1 MLTVTKLTQ
10 ALAIAGVALIGGN
23 ALADGY
29 AVSTDNVRSG
39 SITPTGD
46 ITFGAVSSTSST
58 SATLNGAG
66 AANQSS
72 GVPNPDAPVSAVG
85 SASGRTNEL
94 GSPYYT
100 LIGSGGS
107 SYSWGD
113 AIVNS
118 EQTAGPPPTLIIARN
133 AAETNI
139 DGSGFGAA
147 DGTNKSSTS
156 MTVAVGGSGSSLSFA
171 FEANPFIN
179 VSMDA
184 AAGPTSVARGTL
196 GFSITLARASDGAVV
211 FNWTPDGMAGGITG
225 GSESADPFSL
235 NLTLSAFAGQ
245 DFTYSGAYGD
255 DSFGSFAAST
265 DTLAAGVYTLSLFMN
280 EKTDVVRVAAVPE
293 PETYALMLGGLGL
306 VGFIA
311 RRRRKV

>member
-1 MLTVTKLTQ
+1 MFTVTKLTQ
-10 ALAIAGVALIGGN
+10 ALAVAGIALIGSS

-29 AVSTDNVRSG
+29 AVATDNVQAG

-46 ITFGAVSSTSST
+46 ISFGAVSSTSSS

-66 AANQSS
+66 VAFQSS
-72 GVPNPDAPVSAVG
+72 GVPNPDAPVSALG
-85 SASGRTNEL
+85 SAAGRTNEL

-100 LIGSGGS
+100 LIGSNGT

-118 EQTAGPPPTLIIARN
+118 EQTEGPPPTLIIARN

-139 DGSGFGAA
+139 AGNGSGNA

-156 MTVAVGGSGSSLSFA
+156 MTVAVGASGASLSFA

-179 VSMDA
+179 VSMDS
-184 AAGPTSVARGTL
+184 AAGPTSVSRGTL
-196 GFSITLARASDGAVV
+196 GFSITLTQASTGDVI
-211 FNWTPDGMAGGITG
+211 FNWTPDGKAGGITG
-225 GSESADPFSL
+225 GSESSDPFSL
-235 NLTLSAFAGQ
+235 NLTLTAFAGQ
-245 DFTYSGAYGD
+245 DFTYSGPYGGA
-255 DSFGSFAAST
+255 SFGSFAAST
-265 DTLAAGVYTLSLFMN
+265 DELAAGVYTLSLFMN
-280 EKTDVVRVAAVPE
+280 EKSDVVRVAAVPE